1 MIRYR
6 YNFFFLDIDVIMFP
20 EMMGSSGVSVEKM
33 LSIRVFDF
41 VLMQVGDVIRGSKDD
56 EYI

>member
-1 MIRYR
+1 M
-6 YNFFFLDIDVIMFP
+6 DVMMFP
-20 EMMGSSGVSVEKM
+20 EIDSSELSVEKM

-41 VLMQVGDVIRGSKDD
+41 VLIRVGDITGGSKDD

>member
-1 MIRYR
+1 
-6 YNFFFLDIDVIMFP
+6 MFP
-20 EMMGSSGVSVEKM
+20 EMMGSSGLSVEKM
-33 LSIRVFDF
+33 LSIRAFDF

>member
-1 MIRYR
+1 
-6 YNFFFLDIDVIMFP
+6 MFP
-20 EMMGSSGVSVEKM
+20 EMGSSGLSVEKM

-41 VLMQVGDVIRGSKDD
+41 VLIQVGDVVLGSKDD